1 MGVKNENKKS
11 WCGGEESEE
20 GSKWFRIVGSTA
32 SQQYK
37 SCNRQNT
44 ADKDAHSEC

>member
-1 MGVKNENKKS
+1 MGVKNEDKDS
-11 WCGGEESEE
+11 WCGSEE

-37 SCNRQNT
+37 RCNRQNT
-44 ADKDAHSEC
+44 ADKDVHSEC